1 MSHEQMYDILLDL
14 AKQYSMFIYVATSQ
28 LCEEYDADIV
38 RLVKQWAAIRHTIL
52 CELGIA

>member
-28 LCEEYDADIV
+28 LCEGYNADIAE
-38 RLVKQWAAIRHTIL
+38 LVKQWASVRHTIL